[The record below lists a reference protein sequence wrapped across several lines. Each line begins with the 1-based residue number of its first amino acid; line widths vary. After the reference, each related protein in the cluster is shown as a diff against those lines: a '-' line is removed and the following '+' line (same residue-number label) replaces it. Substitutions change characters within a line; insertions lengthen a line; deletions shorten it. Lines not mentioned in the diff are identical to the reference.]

1 MRPTIDE
8 LLAGVQQALEEVILP
23 DLQSPFARS
32 RARMV
37 ARMLDYTRRTLRG
50 EDAWL
55 EVEIAELTDLL
66 GAVEGLFEDLTAQ
79 GAVPGWLADQRQALE
94 AALRVPADAP
104 AGSDRPA
111 SEHEPAQP
119 AAYREHLLRALD
131 QAIVALDRLE
141 ETDPR
146 PAVREARA
154 RVRTYLKASLEREL
168 ELTGTR
174 RETVAP

>member
-8 LLAGVQQALEEVILP
+8 LLAGAQQALEEVILP

-66 GAVEGLFEDLTAQ
+66 GAVHGLVEDLTAQ
-79 GAVPGWLADQRQALE
+79 GAAPGWLADQRQVLA
-94 AALRVPADAP
+94 AALWVPTEP
-104 AGSDRPA
+104 PSGSDRPA
-111 SEHEPAQP
+111 SEHEPAP
-119 AAYREHLLRALD
+119 PTARRERLLRALD
-131 QAIVALDRLE
+131 QAIVALHRLE
-141 ETDPR
+141 EMDPR
-146 PAVREARA
+146 PAIREART